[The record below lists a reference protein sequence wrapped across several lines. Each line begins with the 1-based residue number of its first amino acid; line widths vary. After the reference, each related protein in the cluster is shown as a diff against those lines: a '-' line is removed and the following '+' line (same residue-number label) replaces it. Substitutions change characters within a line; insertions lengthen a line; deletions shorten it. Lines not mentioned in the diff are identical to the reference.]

1 MVLGLGIRGH
11 PRLDLHTRGGADVA
25 IMPRNV
31 AGSGNLHP
39 SLPRAACMYAAKCCW
54 EWESAPIR
62 AYWSLTHSSLQ
73 NSSWEW
79 ESAPIRAGLT
89 EARLVMRRG
98 ILDSV
103 GVHASLLLG
112 RCRCHACSQDGPQL
126 TTGGGG
132 GDPTTSPNLPQWGW
146 GFHHKPQLITGGG
159 PHGGLGRTGALMTSN
174 YQLPVGSC

>member
-1 MVLGLGIRGH
+1 MVLGLGIREH

-89 EARLVMRRG
+89 EAGLVMRRG

-132 GDPTTSPNLPQWGW
+132 GIPPQAPTYHSGGGDLTTSLNLP
-146 GFHHKPQLITGGG
+146 KGGG

-174 YQLPVGSC
+174 YQLPVGNC